1 MKRRLPISL
10 LGALLAS
17 LVLHVG
23 LLVWLRAQ
31 VMASAAPPPPAPM
44 ELTFVEVEPVRP
56 PDEPHASAQK
66 PPVVAKVPSARP
78 SRVTAPSEP
87 VRPAEPAPPV
97 TRLDA
102 PMIDDRPVSLTLALG
117 SSFAMSLDAGLELRE
132 VTPQR
137 LHTPESTQAL
147 VAETARETLGRGKVD
162 RGLVHPYYQQL
173 GKALM
178 KNWDADR
185 AVSQGGLKA
194 YTQQMGENF
203 KLSNEIWLSK
213 AEQYAKTGSPLGDA
227 PLPELRTGPTNDR
240 IGGLPG
246 PDFAARKELQK
257 QMRETYKATR
267 HATLKVVQA
276 ADGKLISVELV
287 EPSNDAKIDREA
299 MVDVRAAAE
308 KLPAPPP
315 EVVGARKQIISLWS
329 FELVI
334 SISPPIPTFTFEF
347 DEVIGFIDARMPLDR
362 RIYKKVRLIAVE

>member
-10 LGALLAS
+10 LVALLAS

-31 VMASAAPPPPAPM
+31 VMASAAPPPAAPM

-56 PDEPHASAQK
+56 PEEPPAPAEK
-66 PPVVAKVPSARP
+66 PKVAAKAPSPRLAR
-78 SRVTAPSEP
+78 VAAPSEP
-87 VRPAEPAPPV
+87 VPPAPPV
-97 TRLDA
+97 TKLDA
-102 PMIDDRPVSLTLALG
+102 PMIDDRPVSLTLAPG
-117 SSFAMSLDAGLELRE
+117 SSFAMSLDAGLELPE

-137 LHTPESTQAL
+137 LHAPESTQAL

-240 IGGLPG
+240 IGGLPA
-246 PDFAARKELQK
+246 PDLAARKELQK
-257 QMRETYKATR
+257 QMREAYKATR

-276 ADGKLISVELV
+276 ADGKLLSVELV

-299 MVDVRAAAE
+299 MVDVRAAAD

-315 EVVGARKQIISLWS
+315 EVVGSRKQIISLWS